1 MHTNPIEALEDRGAT
16 YGLLARL
23 FNREVDED
31 LLEALGNLPLGDET
45 SSDAIDEGSRLMR
58 AYLAEERPDTI
69 RELAVDFARL
79 FIVRTART
87 ANAPYPFE
95 SVHTAPDRTTM
106 GDARD
111 RALAAYREEGLDKS
125 PSWTLPED
133 HVSLELEFEQTLC
146 LRAAEALRRED
157 ETEAARLLAKQRAF
171 LANHLNNWVPAFA
184 ETMEAYART
193 EFYRGL
199 ALFLTGFLEEDGAY
213 LDALLG

>member
-1 MHTNPIEALEDRGAT
+1 MQTNLIEALEDRGAT

-31 LLEALGNLPLGDET
+31 LLEALGSLPLGDET
-45 SSDAIDEGSRLMR
+45 SPSAIDEGTRFMR
-58 AYLAEERPDTI
+58 AYLAEDRPDTI

-111 RALAAYREEGLDKS
+111 RVLAAYREEGLDKS

-133 HVSLELEFEQTLC
+133 HVSLELEFEQMLC

-157 ETEAARLLAKQRAF
+157 EGEAARLLEKQRSF
-171 LANHLNNWVPAFA
+171 LADHLNGWVPAFA
-184 ETMEAYART
+184 ETMEACAQT
-193 EFYRGL
+193 GFYQGL
-199 ALFLTGFLEEDGAY
+199 ALLLAGFLEADGGY
-213 LDALLG
+213 LDELLG